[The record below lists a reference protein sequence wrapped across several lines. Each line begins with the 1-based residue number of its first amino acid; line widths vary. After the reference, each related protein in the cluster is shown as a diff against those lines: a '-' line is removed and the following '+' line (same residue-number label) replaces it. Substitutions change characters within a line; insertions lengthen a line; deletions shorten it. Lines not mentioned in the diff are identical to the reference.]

1 MTAEPLPRAAENGGV
16 LLDAYLEELR
26 LQRNLSPHTLRNY
39 RTDLSHF
46 IRYLEERELSL
57 AEVSRLTYRSYL
69 DGLKQEGVAQGSLRR
84 RASTI
89 KSFFRHLFHAR
100 VLPTDPL
107 RLASTPKTPRTL
119 PRFLSVSE
127 VESLIAAPDASRP
140 GGLRD
145 RAILEVLYGSGL
157 RISELVTLTLGSVD
171 WENAIL
177 RVRGKGDK
185 ERAALVGDLAYSAI
199 EDYVR
204 RGRPEL
210 ASDRSGEALWLNRF
224 GGALSA
230 RAVQLAVRRYA
241 VAAGLPKAVHPHLLR
256 HSFATHMLERGA
268 DIRVVQ
274 ELLGHSNVATTQ
286 IYTHVTETAKRA
298 AIEHSLDGISEQIL
312 SRRERRRRS
321 APDFGGA
328 GATGGRGPLDSGDEV
343 AFPDETL
350 LQTDAAGEQ
359 ARTAEVTR

>member
-1 MTAEPLPRAAENGGV
+1 MTAEPLPRAAEDGSA

-26 LQRNLSPHTLRNY
+26 LLRNLSPHTLRNY

-46 IRYLEERELSL
+46 IRYLDEQELSV
-57 AEVSRLTYRSYL
+57 ADVTRLTYRSYL
-69 DGLKQEGVAQGSLRR
+69 DGLKQAGVAQGSLRR

-89 KSFFRHLFHAR
+89 KSFFRHLFHGR
-100 VLPTDPL
+100 VLPSDAL
-107 RLASTPKTPRTL
+107 RLASTPKTPRML
-119 PRFLSVSE
+119 PRFLSVGE
-127 VESLIAAPDASRP
+127 VEALISAPDGNTPA
-140 GGLRD
+140 GLRD

-157 RISELVTLTLGSVD
+157 RISELVPLRLSSMD

-177 RVRGKGDK
+177 RVHGKGDR
-185 ERAALVGDLAYSAI
+185 ERVALVGDHAYLAL

-204 RGRPEL
+204 NARPQL
-210 ASDRSGEALWLNRF
+210 LQDRAEGALWLNRF
-224 GGALSA
+224 GGGLSA

-286 IYTHVTETAKRA
+286 IYTHVTESAKRA
-298 AIEHSLDGISEQIL
+298 AIDRSLDGISEQL
-312 SRRERRRRS
+312 FARSERRRRRS
-321 APDFGGA
+321 PLGLAPA
-328 GATGGRGPLDSGDEV
+328 GM
-343 AFPDETL
+343 
-350 LQTDAAGEQ
+350 AADDLTHEDGELVV
-359 ARTAEVTR
+359 EVTAQ

>member
-1 MTAEPLPRAAENGGV
+1 
-16 LLDAYLEELR
+16 LDAYLEELR

-46 IRYLEERELSL
+46 IRYLDERELSL

-69 DGLKQEGVAQGSLRR
+69 DGLKQDGVAQGSLRR

-89 KSFFRHLFHAR
+89 KSFFRHLFQGR
-100 VLPTDPL
+100 VLPSDPL
-107 RLASTPKTPRTL
+107 RLASTPKTPRML
-119 PRFLSVSE
+119 PHFLSVGE
-127 VESLIAAPDASRP
+127 VEALIAAPDADTP

-157 RISELVTLTLGSVD
+157 RISELVTLTLGAID

-185 ERAALVGDLAYSAI
+185 ERAALVGDYAYVAL

-204 RGRPEL
+204 QGRPQLSSEQ
-210 ASDRSGEALWLNRF
+210 ATDALWLNRF
-224 GGALSA
+224 GGGLSA
-230 RAVQLAVRRYA
+230 RAVQLSVRRYA
-241 VAAGLPKAVHPHLLR
+241 VAAGLAKAVHPHLLR
-256 HSFATHMLERGA
+256 HSFATHMLEGGA

-286 IYTHVTETAKRA
+286 IYTHVTESAKRA
-298 AIEHSLDGISEQIL
+298 AIDHSLDGISEQL
-312 SRRERRRRS
+312 FHRRERRRRS
-321 APDFGGA
+321 MLGVSGNAGGVGGA
-328 GATGGRGPLDSGDEV
+328 EGALDSSLAPGFFDAGGDLDDGDSDDTV
-343 AFPDETL
+343 LKAGAVLET
-350 LQTDAAGEQ
+350 AI
-359 ARTAEVTR
+359 TAEVAR

>member
-1 MTAEPLPRAAENGGV
+1 MTAEPLPRAAEDGAA
-16 LLDAYLEELR
+16 LLDAYLDELR
-26 LQRNLSPHTLRNY
+26 LLRNLSTHTLRNY

-46 IRYLEERELSL
+46 IRYLDERELSL

-69 DGLKQEGVAQGSLRR
+69 AGLKQDGVAQGSLRR

-89 KSFFRHLFHAR
+89 KSFFRHLFQQHI
-100 VLPTDPL
+100 LPTDPL

-119 PRFLSVSE
+119 PRFLSVRE
-127 VESLIAAPDASRP
+127 VERLLEAPDLHTP

-157 RISELVTLTLGSVD
+157 RISELVGLTLRSVD

-177 RVRGKGDK
+177 RVRGKGDR
-185 ERAALVGDLAYSAI
+185 ERVALVGDHAYLAI

-204 RGRPEL
+204 SGRPQL
-210 ASDRSGEALWLNRF
+210 VSDGSPDALWLNRF

-230 RAVQLAVRRYA
+230 RAVQLAVQRYA
-241 VAAGLPKAVHPHLLR
+241 IAAGLPKLVHPHLLR

-286 IYTHVTETAKRA
+286 IYTHVTESAKRA
-298 AIEHSLDGISEQIL
+298 AIDHSLDGISEQMFT
-312 SRRERRRRS
+312 RQERRRRG
-321 APDFGGA
+321 AAALEADALDAEALDPVALEPDVDVPFFTDRIA
-328 GATGGRGPLDSGDEV
+328 EV
-343 AFPDETL
+343 AP
-350 LQTDAAGEQ
+350 
-359 ARTAEVTR
+359 